1 METIEIIFGIANML
15 FLIAS
20 YPMIK
25 KALEN
30 RDSLKGFSFT
40 GSLLTVLGMIAM
52 ICGFLYLQT
61 YTSILLAI
69 PTLVYWIIV
78 TWYNRST

>member
-1 METIEIIFGIANML
+1 METIEIIFGLGNML

-30 RDSLKGFSFT
+30 RDSLKGFSSS
-40 GSLLTVLGMIAM
+40 GSLLTVLGMITM
-52 ICGFLYLQT
+52 ICGFIYLQT
-61 YTSILLAI
+61 YISVALAI
-69 PTLVYWIIV
+69 PTLIYWIIV
-78 TWYNRST
+78 TWYNRRK